1 MIKGIKLGLAG
12 LILGTSI
19 GCADYKE
26 ANFEERQRISNIFMS
41 TECLDNQ
48 APQLS
53 ASFEPRKPRRFEDV
67 EIMFNYEDPDSN
79 KFSYSVNTGNET
91 VNGWETAVDGSAE
104 FIVNTG
110 FRHNGK
116 KIIQAEATDSCG
128 NSSSLS
134 FVIPVTEW
142 NFNIP
147 GNNNAPAICL
157 WLCLSIRHRQHLHG
171 YIFQGLPCL
180 SDGL

>member
-79 KFSYSVNTGNET
+79 KFSYSVN
-91 VNGWETAVDGSAE
+91 
-104 FIVNTG
+104 
-110 FRHNGK
+110 NGK
-116 KIIQAEATDSCG
+116 KLIQAEATDSCG

-147 GNNNAPAICL
+147 GNNNAPDIE
-157 WLCLSIRHRQHLHG
+157 I
-171 YIFQGLPCL
+171 INDDP
-180 SDGL
+180 